1 MIYPNK
7 NIKVEDSIIYKMTY
21 LLEDEEVKTIG
32 IGELYN
38 KLKKK
43 FDNIDEFI
51 YSLDVL
57 YILDIIEIDFELEQI
72 IYVNRN

>member
-7 NIKVEDSIIYKMTY
+7 QIKVEDSIIYKMTY
-21 LLEDEEVKTIG
+21 LLEDEGIKIIG
-32 IGELYN
+32 ISELYH
-38 KLKKK
+38 KVKKK

-57 YILDIIEIDFELEQI
+57 YILNIIEVNFELEQI
-72 IYVNRN
+72 VYVNRN